1 MVVNLRSFLDSWRVY
16 CCLGDQTMTPFH
28 DYKDTVTFTIN
39 GWKIVVVVVGAVC
52 WIGIAYLFAVIALAF
67 VP

>member
-1 MVVNLRSFLDSWRVY
+1 
-16 CCLGDQTMTPFH
+16 MTFH
-28 DYKDTVTFTIN
+28 DYKDMEPTFNIN

-52 WIGIAYLFAVIALAF
+52 WIGIAYLFAIIVLAF